1 MKTLGYFVTTGSLV
15 ALLGGC
21 TATSQWPLAPENPPP
36 PTIPEALAP
45 YYLQVGDVLDVKL
58 LLNPELNEEVTV
70 RPDGHISTTVD
81 PDAVAAGQTVAQ
93 LATTLRH
100 AYSNTLH
107 NPQLSVVV
115 KSFAPTRVY
124 VGGEVNSPGEFVTVG
139 PALTLSQA
147 ITRAGGVRFSS
158 DETNVF
164 IIRRSGGQPQFLST
178 HFRDVMHAIDPRADV
193 RLAEGDVVY
202 VPRTGIA
209 EVYRWWNQYV
219 EQFAHPSFGF
229 SYIVGNSSNA
239 VITGPA
245 GNTATVT
252 PAR

>member
-1 MKTLGYFVTTGSLV
+1 MKMLGFYVTACSLL
-15 ALLGGC
+15 ALGAC
-21 TATSQWPLAPENPPP
+21 TSTSQWPQAPLNPPP
-36 PTIPEALAP
+36 PTAPEALAP
-45 YYLQVGDVLDVKL
+45 YYLQVGDVLDLKL

-81 PDAVAAGQTVAQ
+81 PDALAAGRTVSQ
-93 LATTLRH
+93 LAATLRQS
-100 AYSNTLH
+100 YSHTLH

-115 KSFAPTRVY
+115 KSFAPTRIY

-147 ITRAGGVRFSS
+147 VARAGGVRFSS

-164 IIRRSGGQPQFLST
+164 LIRRTTGQPQILAT
-178 HFRDVMHAIDPRADV
+178 RYRDVMHAIDPNADV
-193 RLAEGDVVY
+193 QLAAGDVVY

-209 EVYRWWNQYV
+209 EVYRWYNQYI

-229 SYIVGNSSNA
+229 SYIVGGGNNA

-252 PAR
+252 PTR